1 MLLDEGDGLVDL
13 EDLGKVMVKAKTNSA
28 AAGDGAP
35 KEMLTT
41 SLRKSLT
48 KQVSNFADLMFSFGL
63 VSFQYIELDGAIQG
77 FPSFE
82 ATLNVDIEIRKC
94 ASK

>member
-48 KQVSNFADLMFSFGL
+48 KQVRQCLALGL
-63 VSFQYIELDGAIQG
+63 CLFNTNY
-77 FPSFE
+77 
-82 ATLNVDIEIRKC
+82 
-94 ASK
+94 

>member
-28 AAGDGAP
+28 AVGDGAP

-48 KQVSNFADLMFSFGL
+48 KQVSNFADLVMFSFGL
-63 VSFQYIELDGAIQG
+63 VSFQYIELDGAIHEFG
-77 FPSFE
+77 K
-82 ATLNVDIEIRKC
+82 L
-94 ASK
+94 

>member
-48 KQVSNFADLMFSFGL
+48 KQVNYFVDQAMFSFGL
-63 VSFQYIELDGAIQG
+63 VSFLI
-77 FPSFE
+77 
-82 ATLNVDIEIRKC
+82 VDK
-94 ASK
+94 

>member
-28 AAGDGAP
+28 VAGDGAP

-48 KQVSNFADLMFSFGL
+48 KQVNNFVDQAMFSFL
-63 VSFQYIELDGAIQG
+63 IQ
-77 FPSFE
+77 S
-82 ATLNVDIEIRKC
+82 C
-94 ASK
+94 

>member
-1 MLLDEGDGLVDL
+1 MQCKDFNHQKTHIHVLKIGFMLLDEGDGLVDL

-48 KQVSNFADLMFSFGL
+48 KQVNNFADPVMFSFGL
-63 VSFQYIELDGAIQG
+63 ISF
-77 FPSFE
+77 
-82 ATLNVDIEIRKC
+82 
-94 ASK
+94 

>member
-1 MLLDEGDGLVDL
+1 
-13 EDLGKVMVKAKTNSA
+13 MVKAKTSSA

-48 KQVSNFADLMFSFGL
+48 KQVNNFVDQAMFSFQLFNTELL
-63 VSFQYIELDGAIQG
+63 VKAIKV
-77 FPSFE
+77 FRSFE
-82 ATLNVDIEIRKC
+82 ATLFENIKLRQFM
-94 ASK
+94 AN